1 MSMTPFSDEFL
12 GAKVNNIYQGD
23 RSQGQAGVFVNIT
36 LQLEENAETSRPSI
50 KGDIQKHL
58 LGVIQRRSN
67 NVGYSALW
75 VDSPPGSVSGLQG
88 FCHLTSMNTKKVA
101 SMVMENLLLDLDEC
115 ASPELHDCHAQAD
128 CINTFG
134 SFKCECHEGLKD
146 PWFDNKHRAGRFC
159 EQCPASHCNNR
170 GECKFSNGQ
179 EVCT

>member
-36 LQLEENAETSRPSI
+36 LQLEENADTSRPSI

-88 FCHLTSMNTKKVA
+88 IYFYSSINSYKK
-101 SMVMENLLLDLDEC
+101 C
-115 ASPELHDCHAQAD
+115 WKIC
-128 CINTFG
+128 F
-134 SFKCECHEGLKD
+134 
-146 PWFDNKHRAGRFC
+146 
-159 EQCPASHCNNR
+159 
-170 GECKFSNGQ
+170 
-179 EVCT
+179 

>member
-1 MSMTPFSDEFL
+1 MKATSNCLLKLKERLVDLGDLKNWLTSSFQLDSAMSMTPFSDEFL

-88 FCHLTSMNTKKVA
+88 FCHFCHLTSMNTKK
-101 SMVMENLLLDLDEC
+101 S
-115 ASPELHDCHAQAD
+115 
-128 CINTFG
+128 G
-134 SFKCECHEGLKD
+134 
-146 PWFDNKHRAGRFC
+146 
-159 EQCPASHCNNR
+159 
-170 GECKFSNGQ
+170 
-179 EVCT
+179 